1 MANILNKFRGF
12 TCVRVLAAPS
22 PGLDCCL
29 FKSYICMIIHIKER
43 VTLKFYSEGLVK
55 FFRKDILKS
64 LYTTVILENEPYL
77 FQHDDGP

>member
-1 MANILNKFRGF
+1 
-12 TCVRVLAAPS
+12 
-22 PGLDCCL
+22 
-29 FKSYICMIIHIKER
+29 MIIHIKER

-77 FQHDDGP
+77 FQHDDGPQ